1 MKPTHLIGIDT
12 GANTGFAIWS
22 TEQKKLVEVSTYT
35 ITAAM
40 DRVREITA
48 FGGTV
53 HLYIEDARL
62 RKWFG
67 NAGREQLQG
76 AGSVKRDAS
85 IWEQFCI
92 ENGYAYD
99 LVPPKNNLT
108 KISAESFK
116 NLTGWTGRCSEHAR
130 DAAMLVYGR

>member
-12 GANTGFAIWS
+12 GTNTGFAVWR
-22 TEQKKLVEVSTYT
+22 TDTQELCEVSTLT
-35 ITAAM
+35 ITQAM
-40 DRVREITA
+40 KRVMELQVIL
-48 FGGTV
+48 GEN

-92 ENGYAYD
+92 ENGYAYT

-108 KISAESFK
+108 KMSAESFK

-130 DAAMLVYGR
+130 DAAFLVFGR